1 MSWEN
6 TPGFDTFKPEQSYLE
21 PDLKI
26 NKKEIND
33 NTEDIIE
40 QNLVSAPLNKSIS
53 NKYLLFAK
61 LGDINGL
68 KSCSNFNHKSVR
80 DKDGN
85 TALHLLL
92 KYNAHIS
99 YSILFELLSLMPN
112 SLFKLLNDKKMTPL
126 SCYIQQLTN
135 NNIPFD
141 TKILKYIILKEP
153 RAVNISDYYN
163 LTPLQYTILP
173 WFNNDLDTC
182 NQQDDRINS
191 IISGLNIKIKLNIK
205 EKDFNSN
212 TAFNKWFQDKCKDS
226 ELQDDQQKNIKNK
239 ILKAL
244 SK

>member
-6 TPGFDTFKPEQSYLE
+6 TPGFDIFKPQQSYLE
-21 PDLKI
+21 ADLKI

-40 QNLVSAPLNKSIS
+40 QHLVSAPLHKSIS
-53 NKYLLFAK
+53 NKYLIFAR

-68 KSCSNFNHKSVR
+68 KLCSNFNNKSVR

-92 KYNAHIS
+92 KYNAHLS
-99 YSILFELLSLMPN
+99 YSILIELLNLMPK
-112 SLFKLLNDKKMTPL
+112 SLFKLLNNKKMTPL

-135 NNIPFD
+135 KNIPFD
-141 TKILKYIILKEP
+141 IKILKYIILKEP
-153 RAVNISDYYN
+153 NTVNISDYYN

-173 WFNNDLDTC
+173 WFHNVTDTC
-182 NQQDDRINS
+182 NLDNRINN
-191 IISGLNIKIKLNIK
+191 IISGLNMKIKLNIK
-205 EKDFNSN
+205 KKDFDSN
-212 TAFNKWFQDKCKDS
+212 TIFNKWFQDKCNDS
-226 ELQDDQQKNIKNK
+226 ELKDDQKEQIKNK
-239 ILKAL
+239 IIKAL